1 MKRLNVAV
9 VGGGP
14 AGLYFAYLLKKSRPR
29 NIVRVFE
36 QNAPGATFGFGVV
49 LADRGL
55 ERYEAIDAHSAQA
68 LRSKMHL
75 NEHQVIRHNGEPILI
90 DRVGYGGAI
99 GRLDLLQV
107 FHGLCRQSGVELQFE
122 TRPEPDM
129 LMREADLIVGADGVN
144 STVRSIEPERF
155 ETSIERL
162 TNHFAWYGTH
172 ARFERAAL
180 SFKRFRDGYF
190 VGHYY
195 PYNDSMGT
203 FVAECDDATWHRL
216 GLEAMDDG
224 ARQRL
229 MEAVFSD
236 ELAAQSLIYNKS
248 VWRQFPVIVSQR
260 WFADNRVLI
269 GDALHSAHFSIG
281 SGTRIAMDDSV
292 ALWESLL
299 QEDDVGTALCHF
311 EHSRRP
317 AKAKLLA
324 AARASY
330 MWYEGFPKKLDGLGP
345 MDFAYDFMIRT
356 GRMDDERLR
365 REHPAFMAAY
375 EREPRR
381 TEVSL

>member
-1 MKRLNVAV
+1 MRKLNVVV

-14 AGLYFAYLLKKSRPR
+14 AGLYFAYLLKKSRQEAT
-29 NIVRVFE
+29 VRVLE
-36 QNAPGATFGFGVV
+36 RNAPDATFGFGVV

-55 ERYEAIDAHSAQA
+55 ERYEVIDAESAQA
-68 LRSKMHL
+68 LRAKMFV
-75 NEHQVIRHNGEPILI
+75 NQHQVIRHNGESILI

-107 FHGLCRQSGVELQFE
+107 FHMLCRQAGVELSFE
-122 TRPEPDM
+122 SRLEQDA
-129 LMREADLIVGADGVN
+129 LLREADLVVGADGVN
-144 STVRSIEPERF
+144 STIRSLHPARF
-155 ETSIERL
+155 ETSIGCL

-180 SFKRFRDGYF
+180 SFKRFGGGHF

-195 PYNDSMGT
+195 PYSDSMGT
-203 FVAECDDATWHRL
+203 FVAECDDGTWKRL
-216 GLEAMDDG
+216 GFEAMEDA

-229 MEAVFSD
+229 MEEIFTD
-236 ELAAQSLIYNKS
+236 ELGGHSLIYNKS
-248 VWRQFPVIVSQR
+248 VWRQFPVIVSNR

-292 ALWESLL
+292 ALWEALL
-299 QEDDVGTALCHF
+299 ETDDIGAALGNF
-311 EHSRRP
+311 ERARGP

-330 MWYEGFPKKLDGLGP
+330 MWYEEFPKKLDGLAP
-345 MDFAYDFMIRT
+345 MEFAYDFMIRT
-356 GRMDDERLR
+356 GRMDDTRLR

-381 TEVSL
+381 TGATS

>member
-1 MKRLNVAV
+1 MKKLNVAV

-14 AGLYFAYLLKKSRPR
+14 AGLYFAYLLKKSRPE
-29 NIVRVFE
+29 NTVRVFE
-36 QNAPGATFGFGVV
+36 QNAPDATFGFGVV

-55 ERYEAIDAHSAQA
+55 ERYEVIDAESAKA
-68 LRSKMHL
+68 LRSKMFL
-75 NEHQVIRHNGEPILI
+75 NQHQVIRHNGEAMLI

-99 GRLDLLQV
+99 GRLDLLQI
-107 FHGLCRQSGVELQFE
+107 FHALCRQSGVELLFE
-122 TRPEPDM
+122 TRPKGDA

-144 STVRSIEPERF
+144 STVRSIQPERF
-155 ETSIERL
+155 ETSVERL

-180 SFKRFRDGYF
+180 SFKRFRDGHF

-195 PYNDSMGT
+195 PYSDSMGT
-203 FVAECDDATWHRL
+203 FVAECDDVTWKRV
-216 GLEAMDDG
+216 GLETMDDT

-229 MEAVFSD
+229 MEEAFSD
-236 ELAAQSLIYNKS
+236 ELGGKPLIYNKS
-248 VWRQFPVIVSQR
+248 VWRQFPVIVSRR

-299 QEDDVGTALCHF
+299 QTNDVGVALGNF
-311 EHSRRP
+311 ERARRP

-330 MWYEGFPKKLDGLGP
+330 MWYEEFPKKLDGLAP

-356 GRMDDERLR
+356 GRMDDQRLR

-381 TEVSL
+381 TETSS